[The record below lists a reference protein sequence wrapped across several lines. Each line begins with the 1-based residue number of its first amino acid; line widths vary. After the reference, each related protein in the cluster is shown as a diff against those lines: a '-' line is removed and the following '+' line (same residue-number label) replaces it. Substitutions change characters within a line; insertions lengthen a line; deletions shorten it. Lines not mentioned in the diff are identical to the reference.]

1 MRVYDR
7 HFIGGSWIESAGR
20 ETRTVIN
27 PATEEA
33 VAWLTLGNAQD
44 VDTAVTAARD
54 AFERYGA
61 RPVADRIQLLERIV
75 GEYQARAGDLAKAVS
90 EEMGAPI
97 SFAQAAQVA
106 AGLGQIMGTLAAL
119 RDFPFEEQVDGARIL
134 HEPIGVVGLIT
145 PWNWPLNQ
153 ICAKIAPALAAGNTI
168 ILKPSEETPGCAVIL
183 AEILEKAGVP
193 AGVFNLVHG
202 DGPGVGSAMSRHA
215 GVDMISFTG
224 STQAGILVAQAAA
237 PTVKRVHQELGGKA
251 ANLVLPGADLA
262 SILPLTVQ
270 GVLANSGQSC
280 IAPTRILVHEAELE
294 AATAI
299 IAAIMQAVDVG
310 SPDQPGLH
318 IGPVV
323 NKAQFEKIQ
332 HLIDSAIDEGATLVV
347 GGPGRPEGLD
357 RGYFV
362 RPTLLAGVH
371 PGMRI
376 FREETFGPVAT
387 ITSYRD
393 LDEAVCLANDT
404 VYGLSAVIS
413 GDPAKAAAVAPRIR
427 AGIVTINMWASGMT
441 TPFGGYKQSGNGRE
455 GGKYGLA
462 DFMEV
467 KAVLGAA

>member
-1 MRVYDR
+1 
-7 HFIGGSWIESAGR
+7 
-20 ETRTVIN
+20 
-27 PATEEA
+27 
-33 VAWLTLGNAQD
+33 
-44 VDTAVTAARD
+44 
-54 AFERYGA
+54 
-61 RPVADRIQLLERIV
+61 
-75 GEYQARAGDLAKAVS
+75 
-90 EEMGAPI
+90 
-97 SFAQAAQVA
+97 
-106 AGLGQIMGTLAAL
+106 
-119 RDFPFEEQVDGARIL
+119 
-134 HEPIGVVGLIT
+134 
-145 PWNWPLNQ
+145 
-153 ICAKIAPALAAGNTI
+153 
-168 ILKPSEETPGCAVIL
+168 
-183 AEILEKAGVP
+183 
-193 AGVFNLVHG
+193 
-202 DGPGVGSAMSRHA
+202 
-215 GVDMISFTG
+215 
-224 STQAGILVAQAAA
+224 
-237 PTVKRVHQELGGKA
+237 
-251 ANLVLPGADLA
+251 
-262 SILPLTVQ
+262 
-270 GVLANSGQSC
+270 
-280 IAPTRILVHEAELE
+280 
-294 AATAI
+294 
-299 IAAIMQAVDVG
+299 MQAEDVG

-318 IGPVV
+318 IGQVV

-393 LDEAVCLANDT
+393 LDEAVRLANDT

-462 DFMEV
+462 DFLEV